1 MRGSRFVPVV
11 AAAAVLLGGCASGGM
26 FPAADPRV
34 AQAPMN
40 ESSKSQFHS
49 YLSKPNPKAF
59 AFSPEKGTNWHA
71 WGYASTD
78 EARQVSVSKCQEVTG
93 TRCVLFALNN
103 EIVWQPG
110 AAPAAEAAPEMLD
123 RAALQRL
130 RQRGEGGERAAQLDL
145 GNRYLHGVGV
155 ERDVVE
161 ARAWYTRAAERGE
174 GLAAY
179 ELGLIYEQGLGV
191 KADRKAAARW
201 FGVGAKAGH
210 ELSAAKVAEYR
221 KAGR

>member
-1 MRGSRFVPVV
+1 MRGLRVLSAVAAVV
-11 AAAAVLLGGCASGGM
+11 AFVGGCASGGM

-40 ESSKSQFHS
+40 DSSREQFRS
-49 YLSKPNPKAF
+49 YLGRPNPKAF

-71 WGYASTD
+71 WGYNSNE
-78 EARQVSVSKCQEVTG
+78 EARQVSVSKCEEVTG

-110 AAPAAEAAPEMLD
+110 AQPAAAAPAAMLD
-123 RAALQRL
+123 RAELQRL
-130 RQRGEGGERAAQLDL
+130 RKRGEGGDRAAQLDL

-161 ARAWYTRAAERGE
+161 AREWYTQAAERGE

-179 ELGLIYEQGLGV
+179 ELGLIYEKGLGV
-191 KADRKAAARW
+191 KADKRQAARW
-201 FGVGAKAGH
+201 FAAGAKVGH
-210 ELSAAKVAEYR
+210 EQSRQKAAEYR
-221 KAGR
+221 